1 MIMRGGLGTLI
12 PRSLYDRLWKGSL
25 LAWSSLK
32 RFSRPDYPVPDNT
45 ALHAKW
51 VCHGRVMVWKAI
63 NNRIP
68 SLTTNL
74 LCRLLQ
80 NSCAGEVSFLISPW
94 FPFMTNEGE
103 LKWSIYSSICYV
115 YYGTHSY
122 VPINPRPEDIIWS
135 LSTSWKSETLR
146 HAGNISNMT
155 SNLKLHETVAN
166 SHDVAHPSYCETWL
180 ATWFITMI
188 VV

>member
-1 MIMRGGLGTLI
+1 
-12 PRSLYDRLWKGSL
+12 
-25 LAWSSLK
+25 
-32 RFSRPDYPVPDNT
+32 
-45 ALHAKW
+45 
-51 VCHGRVMVWKAI
+51 MVWKAI

-68 SLTTNL
+68 SLTNNL

-135 LSTSWKSETLR
+135 LSTSWKSETLQ

-155 SNLKLHETVAN
+155 SNMKTARDSRELARCRTSWLLWNLTSYLVDHNDCCVKKSQGSQSKLN
-166 SHDVAHPSYCETWL
+166 RYILDDMGWHDEPECEYY
-180 ATWFITMI
+180 
-188 VV
+188 V

>member
-1 MIMRGGLGTLI
+1 
-12 PRSLYDRLWKGSL
+12 
-25 LAWSSLK
+25 
-32 RFSRPDYPVPDNT
+32 
-45 ALHAKW
+45 
-51 VCHGRVMVWKAI
+51 MVWKAI

-94 FPFMTNEGE
+94 FPFMTNGGE

-115 YYGTHSY
+115 YYGTHSN

-166 SHDVAHPSYCETWL
+166 SHDVADPGYCETWL
-180 ATWFITMI
+180 ASSSQWLLYKKSQGSQSKLNLYILDDMEWHDENASN
-188 VV
+188 V